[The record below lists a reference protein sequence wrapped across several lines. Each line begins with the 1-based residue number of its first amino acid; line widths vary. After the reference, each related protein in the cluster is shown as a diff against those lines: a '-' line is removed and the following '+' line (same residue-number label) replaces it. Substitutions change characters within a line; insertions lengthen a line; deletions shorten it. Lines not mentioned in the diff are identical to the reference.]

1 MPFLNIPDTQKQGFK
16 YFIDL
21 KNNIRLQLIKEIK
34 KTKIGLSPDK
44 LARELSKKISIEKSN
59 LDAIIILISSLF
71 SAKEYLGIS
80 VDLFTDGIIEAL
92 ERTDDEK
99 LKPSKNLKKQL
110 IELLRTKDSF
120 YFTFKAINLAEER
133 EKLLYNT
140 NILTDIRPVFGEGH
154 DYKIKCS
161 LIIHNLKIEFLEH
174 SERKEIYLAL
184 DSEDLKKL
192 KDNLTRAEE
201 KEKAIREQFKTSNVS
216 FLDIK

>member
-1 MPFLNIPDTQKQGFK
+1 MPSLNIPDTQKQGFK
-16 YFIDL
+16 YFIGL
-21 KNNIRLQLIKEIK
+21 KDNIRLQLIKEIEK
-34 KTKIGLSPDK
+34 AKIGLSPDE

-59 LDAIIILISSLF
+59 LDAIITLIFSLF

-80 VDLFTDGIIEAL
+80 VDLFTDGIVEAL
-92 ERTDDEK
+92 ERMDDAK
-99 LKPSKNLKKQL
+99 LKPSKNLKEQL
-110 IELLRTKDSF
+110 IELLSTKDSF
-120 YFTFKAINLAEER
+120 YFTFKANNLAAER

-140 NILTDIRPVFGEGH
+140 NILTDIRPVFGEGQ

-174 SERKEIYLAL
+174 SEHKEIYLAL